1 MGTEPANGTPFGSDP
16 FTMTTVVP
24 AEVLAAKRQQ
34 RRQGKADRAARV
46 LADAAEAYT
55 STDDDGVRES
65 LLSVMQEGLNLLA
78 ELRCA

>member
-1 MGTEPANGTPFGSDP
+1 
-16 FTMTTVVP
+16 MTTVVP

-34 RRQGKADRAARV
+34 RKAESRQGKADRAARV

-55 STDDDGVRES
+55 STDDDRVRES
-65 LLSVMQEGLNLLA
+65 LLSVMQEGLGLLV

>member
-1 MGTEPANGTPFGSDP
+1 
-16 FTMTTVVP
+16 MTTVVP
-24 AEVLAAKRQQ
+24 AEVFAAKRLQ
-34 RRQGKADRAARV
+34 RKAENRQGKADRAARV

-65 LLSVMQEGLNLLA
+65 LLSVMQDGLNLLA